1 MFRQARAPPHSC
13 ACARDRC
20 CRGRGEQVVGERR
33 GAAGDRGQGRAAW
46 RWSGRRAR
54 RGSNGGRAGAW
65 AVPQAASA
73 TGSATRERARAAES
87 MPQACPPQAST
98 RFHTHAQALLQ
109 LGTSLPPWRG
119 VEFVREFTVST
130 DGEAA
135 AGRAQV
141 VIQACVAQLS
151 QPPDC
156 SGRCRW
162 VPGNSLSTQGHGQG
176 GGHADSIFHL
186 SSC

>member
-1 MFRQARAPPHSC
+1 MRPRPLLPGSGRTGGWRAK
-13 ACARDRC
+13 
-20 CRGRGEQVVGERR
+20 RGRGRSGTGKGSVALERQEGQARKQWRARGSVGGPTGGKRHRKRDEGEGASSREHAAGLPATGQHALSHTCTSTAR
-33 GAAGDRGQGRAAW
+33 GSSLAPPSHLGAA
-46 RWSGRRAR
+46 WS
-54 RGSNGGRAGAW
+54 SC
-65 AVPQAASA
+65 VS
-73 TGSATRERARAAES
+73 
-87 MPQACPPQAST
+87 
-98 RFHTHAQALLQ
+98 HL
-109 LGTSLPPWRG
+109 
-119 VEFVREFTVST
+119 FTVST

-176 GGHADSIFHL
+176 GGHAD
-186 SSC
+186 

>member
-1 MFRQARAPPHSC
+1 MASEEGPREIGDREGQRGAGAAGGPGEEAMAGARERGRSHRRQAPQE
-13 ACARDRC
+13 AR
-20 CRGRGEQVVGERR
+20 RGRGREQQRACRR
-33 GAAGDRGQGRAAW
+33 PARHRPARAFTHMHKHCYSLAPPSHLGAA
-46 RWSGRRAR
+46 WS
-54 RGSNGGRAGAW
+54 SC
-65 AVPQAASA
+65 VS
-73 TGSATRERARAAES
+73 
-87 MPQACPPQAST
+87 
-98 RFHTHAQALLQ
+98 HL
-109 LGTSLPPWRG
+109 
-119 VEFVREFTVST
+119 FTVST

-176 GGHADSIFHL
+176 GGHAD
-186 SSC
+186 